1 MFFHNIKNTPISTLI
16 FQFVKV
22 QELYAVKGDWIESVQ
37 LNLHELKLHFNDEE
51 LKNILKKN
59 FSFMI
64 DKSIKQLAF
73 KVWLSLRK
81 YKGSYIEY
89 NNFVM
94 ADYLRSTNYKM
105 TIVEKQELFAFRNLM
120 YDIPANFASRQK

>member
-1 MFFHNIKNTPISTLI
+1 MPPSTLI

-22 QELYAVKGDWIESVQ
+22 QELNAVKGDWIESVQ
-37 LNLHELKLHFNDEE
+37 QNIHELKLHFNDEE
-51 LKNILKKN
+51 MKNILKKK

-73 KVWLSLRK
+73 KFLLSLRK

-105 TIVEKQELFAFRNLM
+105 KIVEKQELFAYQNLM

>member
-1 MFFHNIKNTPISTLI
+1 M
-16 FQFVKV
+16 
-22 QELYAVKGDWIESVQ
+22 
-37 LNLHELKLHFNDEE
+37 
-51 LKNILKKN
+51 KNIPKKK

-73 KVWLSLRK
+73 KFLLSLRK
-81 YKGSYIEY
+81 YKGSHIEY
-89 NNFVM
+89 NNFEM